1 MNKPHIKKLFSQS
14 VYYGTGLVLNRS
26 LGTILLPLY
35 TLYFST
41 ADLGMYSIIY
51 SIWLFVNAIY
61 ILGLETSFLKFFI
74 ASDNNSVKA
83 ETYSSTIASVT
94 MTSLLFSA
102 IIFYFSD
109 NISQLIEFSNLAKG
123 AYLIKILAVMLFV
136 DALYRFPLLLLR
148 AELKAKV
155 YFVLTLVTLVVNLT
169 LNFVFIIS
177 FNMNIEAIMYSY
189 IASAGVTFILSLIVT
204 RGYLKPVISFE
215 RIKKMISFGF
225 KFIWIGL
232 LIIIIDQSDRFFLKY
247 FFDESVAGI
256 YQAVYRLA
264 AVMGLIITT
273 FKFAWTPY
281 FLNLEKNPE
290 NKKIISNIFTYY
302 IFAST
307 FMLLFFS
314 FFTEHIVKLKIF
326 NISFL
331 DENYWQGLNI
341 LPYLFLAYFFS
352 GIFSFLN
359 VAPFFS
365 NKTFLLLIVT
375 LIGVLTNLVLNF
387 LIIPSMGMTGAAL
400 ATFITYFVMTILIYI
415 ISQKIYPIPY
425 QLKKISIILINGF
438 IFFIFYIFFKL
449 ENPIYNLFL
458 ALIYII
464 VFTII
469 IQKLANLKL
478 SNVKL
483 VFKRST

>member
-1 MNKPHIKKLFSQS
+1 MSKAHVKNLFSQS
-14 VYYGTGLVLNRS
+14 VYYGIGLILNRS
-26 LGTILLPLY
+26 LGTLLLPLY
-35 TLYFST
+35 TLYFTT

-51 SIWLFVNAIY
+51 SIWLFVNVIY

-74 ASDNNSVKA
+74 ASDNEKFKS
-83 ETYSSTIASVT
+83 ETYSSIIASVT
-94 MTSLLFSA
+94 FTSLFFSA
-102 IIFYFSD
+102 LIFYFAD
-109 NISQLIEFSNLAKG
+109 NISQLIEFDNLSKG

-148 AELKAKV
+148 AELRAKA
-155 YFVLTLVTLVVNLT
+155 YFVLTTVTLVINLL
-169 LNFVFIIS
+169 LNFILIIN
-177 FNMNIEAIMYSY
+177 FQMNIEAIMYSY
-189 IASAGVTFILSLIVT
+189 IASAGVTFLLSLIVT
-204 RGYLKPVISFE
+204 RQYLKPAISFE
-215 RIKKMISFGF
+215 KIKEMISFGF

-232 LIIIIDQSDRFFLKY
+232 MIIIIDQSDRFFLKY

-302 IFAST
+302 IFVAT
-307 FMLLFFS
+307 FLLLFFS

-326 NISFL
+326 GISFL

-375 LIGVLTNLVLNF
+375 IIGTIINLAINF
-387 LIIPSMGMTGAAL
+387 LIIPSIGMTGAAVS
-400 ATFITYFVMTILIYI
+400 TFLTYFVMTILIYL

-425 QLKKISIILINGF
+425 QIKNITIILLSGF
-438 IFFIFYIFFKL
+438 IFFTLFQYL
-449 ENPIYNLFL
+449 ELQNAIYNLFL
-458 ALIYII
+458 NVAYII
-464 VFTII
+464 VFTMLSSKFGNV
-469 IQKLANLKL
+469 QL

-483 VFKRST
+483 IFKRVS

>member
-1 MNKPHIKKLFSQS
+1 
-14 VYYGTGLVLNRS
+14 
-26 LGTILLPLY
+26 
-35 TLYFST
+35 
-41 ADLGMYSIIY
+41 MYSIIY
-51 SIWLFVNAIY
+51 SIWLFVNVIY

-74 ASDNNSVKA
+74 ASGNDNIKS
-83 ETYSSTIASVT
+83 ETYSSIIASVT
-94 MTSLLFSA
+94 ITSLFFSA
-102 IIFYFSD
+102 IIFYFADS
-109 NISQLIEFSNLAKG
+109 ISHLIEFDNLGKG

-148 AELKAKV
+148 AELKAKT
-155 YFVLTLVTLVVNLT
+155 YFALTLITLVVNLA
-169 LNFVFIIS
+169 LNFILIIS
-177 FNMNIEAIMYSY
+177 FSMNIEAVMYSY
-189 IASAGVTFILSLIVT
+189 IASAGITFILSLIVT
-204 RGYLKPVISFE
+204 RNYLKPVISFE
-215 RIKKMISFGF
+215 KIKKMISFGF

-302 IFAST
+302 VFAST

-326 NISFL
+326 SISFL

-365 NKTFLLLIVT
+365 NKTILLLLVT
-375 LIGVLTNLVLNF
+375 LIGTVINLILNF

-400 ATFITYFVMTILIYI
+400 STFITYFIMTILIYI
-415 ISQKIYPIPY
+415 ISQKIYYIPY
-425 QLKKISIILINGF
+425 QLKNISIILLSGF
-438 IFFIFYIFFKL
+438 IFLTFFMFFKF
-449 ENPIYNLFL
+449 ENLVFNLL
-458 ALIYII
+458 SALLYII

-469 IQKLANLKL
+469 THKLTNLQL

>member
-1 MNKPHIKKLFSQS
+1 MSGTHIKKLFSQS
-14 VYYGTGLVLNRS
+14 FYYGIGLILNRS
-26 LGTILLPLY
+26 LGTLLLPLY

-51 SIWLFVNAIY
+51 AIWLFINVIY

-74 ASDNNSVKA
+74 ASDNDKLKS
-83 ETYSSTIASVT
+83 ETYSSIIVSVT
-94 MTSLLFSA
+94 VTSLFFSA

-109 NISQLIEFSNLAKG
+109 TISQLIEFDNVAKG

-148 AELKAKV
+148 AELKAKT
-155 YFVLTLVTLVVNLT
+155 YFVLTLITLTVNLI
-169 LNFVFIIS
+169 LSFVLIIS
-177 FNMNIEAIMYSY
+177 FKMNIEAIMYSY

-204 RGYLKPVISFE
+204 RNYLKPVISFE
-215 RIKKMISFGF
+215 KIKMMVSFGF

-281 FLNLEKNPE
+281 FLNLEKNPD

-302 IFAST
+302 VFAST
-307 FMLLFFS
+307 LMLLFFS

-331 DENYWQGLNI
+331 DENYWQGLSI

-365 NKTFLLLIVT
+365 NKTFLLLLVT
-375 LIGVLTNLVLNF
+375 IIGTITNIVLNF

-400 ATFITYFVMTILIYI
+400 STFATYFVMTILIYI
-415 ISQKIYPIPY
+415 ISQKIYFIPY
-425 QLKKISIILINGF
+425 QLKNITIILITGF
-438 IFFIFYIFFKL
+438 IFFIFFIYFRFENAIF
-449 ENPIYNLFL
+449 NLLL
-458 ALIYII
+458 ALLYII

-469 IQKLANLKL
+469 IQKLTNLKL

-483 VFKRST
+483 ILKRST